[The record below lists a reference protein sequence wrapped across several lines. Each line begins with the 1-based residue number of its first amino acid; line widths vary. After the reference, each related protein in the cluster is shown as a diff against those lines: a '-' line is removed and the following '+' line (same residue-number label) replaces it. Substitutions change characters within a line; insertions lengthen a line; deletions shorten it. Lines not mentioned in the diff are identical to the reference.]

1 MQYLCHCLFYTEI
14 SAACT
19 QSPLVDFDAPGTPS
33 DAGLTFQKG
42 NALYWSPIDEDGNVV
57 TAAII
62 HFTVQQ
68 GETMPYAGTIYIEGN
83 SGSVGRRIYNAT
95 IVGTGLHIDSNT
107 EIEGGVITATAD
119 SNVVRVVK
127 HDLTTGDLEVPV
139 EQLVN
144 YVFYTNSE
152 QISVT
157 VNGSDFEGQVNLL
170 DVSQDN
176 AHILQ
181 HKVNTQDDN
190 CLFTGLTSARL
201 YRVNCE
207 DLEECTVVISGEK

>member
-1 MQYLCHCLFYTEI
+1 MQGRVICTR
-14 SAACT
+14 SAV
-19 QSPLVDFDAPGTPS
+19 PLTDSQPTSG
-33 DAGLTFQKG
+33 
-42 NALYWSPIDEDGNVV
+42 V
-57 TAAII
+57 T
-62 HFTVQQ
+62 
-68 GETMPYAGTIYIEGN
+68 
-83 SGSVGRRIYNAT
+83 
-95 IVGTGLHIDSNT
+95 
-107 EIEGGVITATAD
+107 
-119 SNVVRVVK
+119 VK

-207 DLEECTVVISGEK
+207 GLEECTVVISGEK